1 MIPNM
6 KFYVISIVS
15 IFAALGIG
23 IYIGFSLDA
32 QSFVLDQR
40 EDIALKLEERFDFQK
55 EENNKLKKELEELGL
70 VNKNNEIYISSTY
83 NELIKNKMN
92 NKTALII
99 ETNSDYIYSGTGT
112 VLEDAGA
119 KVTGILTV
127 EDQVIDEEKVK
138 AFYEDNN
145 LEAESQDL
153 RQDLVLKLSKSLLE
167 KDLETIEK
175 LREAGFINYMG
186 DLKESIDTVVL
197 AGGSLEK
204 NQEKMDIIDK
214 NLISSMLASEINI
227 VGVEKENVNN
237 SYMDFYKNS
246 KISTVDNVDTSIGKV
261 SLINALGEYPGHY
274 GVKPSADALVPMIDS
289 SANVNK

>member
-214 NLISSMLASEINI
+214 NLISSMLASDINI

-237 SYMDFYKNS
+237 SYIDFYKNS